1 MENNVQTSKI
11 GVRDLVNVAI
21 FTVIYFVIFYV
32 CAMTGFVP
40 VMAVF
45 YPVLTAI
52 IAGIPCI
59 LFYTKVKTF
68 GLVTI
73 MGVLLGLIFFLM
85 GYGYYAL
92 ITGIVFGLLADVIMK
107 AGKYKSWKAM
117 LAGYAVFS
125 VWQVGTQL
133 PMFIMGD
140 AYVDMYRASQGDAFA
155 DGLAA
160 LVQGYMV
167 PVVILATAVGGVI
180 GAFITVTVVR
190 SMADLGPARAA
201 MLIVISQLIV
211 AWVI

>member
-59 LFYTKVKTF
+59 LFYTKVKSF

-85 GYGYYAL
+85 GYDWL
-92 ITGIVFGLLADVIMK
+92 TE
-107 AGKYKSWKAM
+107 
-117 LAGYAVFS
+117 
-125 VWQVGTQL
+125 
-133 PMFIMGD
+133 
-140 AYVDMYRASQGDAFA
+140 RRQG
-155 DGLAA
+155 
-160 LVQGYMV
+160 
-167 PVVILATAVGGVI
+167 
-180 GAFITVTVVR
+180 
-190 SMADLGPARAA
+190 
-201 MLIVISQLIV
+201 
-211 AWVI
+211 

>member
-59 LFYTKVKTF
+59 LFYTKVKSF

-73 MGVLLGLIFFLM
+73 MGVLLGLIFFLGIAFHLFLLLPERVQM
-85 GYGYYAL
+85 RTRRKKDSKEVSVEISQEGNQPGTETPLLRAAAL
-92 ITGIVFGLLADVIMK
+92 HALARMKQTLAGLLI
-107 AGKYKSWKAM
+107 
-117 LAGYAVFS
+117 
-125 VWQVGTQL
+125 
-133 PMFIMGD
+133 
-140 AYVDMYRASQGDAFA
+140 
-155 DGLAA
+155 
-160 LVQGYMV
+160 
-167 PVVILATAVGGVI
+167 
-180 GAFITVTVVR
+180 AFILLALQFLLLPATVPLILTLGLSVPGLI
-190 SMADLGPARAA
+190 MAQACTEQTEDF
-201 MLIVISQLIV
+201 
-211 AWVI
+211 

>member
-59 LFYTKVKTF
+59 LFYTKVKSF

-117 LAGYAVFS
+117 LAGLMQYSVFGRS
-125 VWQVGTQL
+125 GHSYPCLSWAMLMLKCIVPAKVMPLQ
-133 PMFIMGD
+133 I
-140 AYVDMYRASQGDAFA
+140 ASQ
-155 DGLAA
+155 
-160 LVQGYMV
+160 
-167 PVVILATAVGGVI
+167 P
-180 GAFITVTVVR
+180 
-190 SMADLGPARAA
+190 
-201 MLIVISQLIV
+201 
-211 AWVI
+211 

>member
-1 MENNVQTSKI
+1 MC
-11 GVRDLVNVAI
+11 D
-21 FTVIYFVIFYV
+21 
-32 CAMTGFVP
+32 M
-40 VMAVF
+40 
-45 YPVLTAI
+45 
-52 IAGIPCI
+52 
-59 LFYTKVKTF
+59 
-68 GLVTI
+68 
-73 MGVLLGLIFFLM
+73 LLGLIFFLM

-140 AYVDMYRASQGDAFA
+140 AYVEMYRASQGDAFA
-155 DGLAA
+155 DSLAA

-180 GAFITVTVVR
+180 GALI
-190 SMADLGPARAA
+190 GRAVLNKHFKRA
-201 MLIVISQLIV
+201 GI
-211 AWVI
+211 A